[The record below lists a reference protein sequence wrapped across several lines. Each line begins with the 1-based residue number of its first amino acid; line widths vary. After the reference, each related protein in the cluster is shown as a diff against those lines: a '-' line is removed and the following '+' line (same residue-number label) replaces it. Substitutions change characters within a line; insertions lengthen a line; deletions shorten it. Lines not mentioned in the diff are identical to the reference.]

1 MRLSGTFGGQQELF
15 ESNDNLN
22 QQQNIAESETNR
34 FTLKDAENE
43 SLRTSENDQGEE
55 EVKSNQIAVEKDPKH
70 VLEERLTSRE
80 DQEIV
85 SQGS

>member
-1 MRLSGTFGGQQELF
+1 MKQE
-15 ESNDNLN
+15 
-22 QQQNIAESETNR
+22 QNITESETNR

-55 EVKSNQIAVEKDPKH
+55 EVKSNQIATEKDPKH
-70 VLEERLTSRE
+70 ILDERLTSRE

-85 SQGS
+85 S

>member
-15 ESNDNLN
+15 EANDNLN
-22 QQQNIAESETNR
+22 QEKNITESDANR
-34 FTLKDAENE
+34 FTLEDAENE

-55 EVKSNQIAVEKDPKH
+55 EAKSNQIAAEKDPKL
-70 VLEERLTSRE
+70 VLEERLTERE

-85 SQGS
+85 S

>member
-15 ESNDNLN
+15 EANDNLN
-22 QQQNIAESETNR
+22 QERNITESDTNR

-55 EVKSNQIAVEKDPKH
+55 VKSNQIATEKDPKH
-70 VLEERLTSRE
+70 ILDERLTSRE

-85 SQGS
+85 S